1 MIDEFFDNGETGI
14 AEANRCLNEIAAA
27 HLHGHI
33 VKRLLN
39 RAMGRTDRVRA
50 KQIDSLPLLCCVGV
64 RTQPPP
70 ASCSIV
76 SKS

>member
-14 AEANRCLNEIAAA
+14 AEANRCLNEIAAT

-50 KQIDSLPLLCCVGV
+50 KQIDSLPLCVACV
-64 RTQPPP
+64 RAQPPP
-70 ASCSIV
+70 ASCWIV
-76 SKS
+76 SQS